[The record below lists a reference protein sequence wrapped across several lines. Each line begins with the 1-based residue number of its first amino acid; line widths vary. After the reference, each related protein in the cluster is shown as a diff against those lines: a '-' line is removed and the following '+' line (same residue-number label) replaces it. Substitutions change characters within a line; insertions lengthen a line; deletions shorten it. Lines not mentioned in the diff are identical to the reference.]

1 MQNRLRTVALLLAAT
16 FATTPLCAQ
25 TTVVG
30 PAGGKAVLQDI
41 PYPEPGY
48 TTKIM
53 RSVVAPNGH
62 AALHTHPCIES
73 GYIVRGG
80 GVLHVQGLPD
90 RTMRPGDSTVVP
102 PETPHWFINDDQ
114 PTEIVSTYVLERG
127 KPQMR
132 KLDTAASGPAP
143 APVPLHA
150 PAPSDGG
157 KGQTLLQSVAYPGPG
172 HYTRITRTQVPAN
185 GRAPRH
191 DHPGLETTYLL
202 SGSVT
207 LSVEGQPDREVHAG
221 ESFAIPPYTAHT
233 IANGPAPA
241 ELLSTYVLEDG
252 KPVMHVL
259 Q

>member
-1 MQNRLRTVALLLAAT
+1 MQNRLRTAAVVLAA
-16 FATTPLCAQ
+16 FITTPLYAQ
-25 TTVVG
+25 TTIAG

-48 TTKIM
+48 ATEIT
-53 RSVVAPNGH
+53 RSLVPPNGR
-62 AALHTHPCIES
+62 AALHSHPGIES

-102 PETPHWFINDDQ
+102 PDTPHWFVNGDQ
-114 PTEIVSTYVLERG
+114 LTEIVSTYVLERG

-132 KLDTAASGPAP
+132 KLDTAPAGPAP
-143 APVPLHA
+143 GPVPSHA
-150 PAPSDGG
+150 PAASDAG

-172 HYTRITRTQVPAN
+172 HYTRITRTEVPPN

-191 DHPGLETTYLL
+191 DHPGIETTYLL

-221 ESFAIPPYTAHT
+221 QSFAIAPYTAHT

-259 Q
+259 K